1 MIIKE
6 FLRKWAS
13 VRLSKFRQG
22 DGRHNQYLSKAAD
35 KEVPRKLTG
44 QAQ

>member
-13 VRLSKFRQG
+13 VRLSKFREG

-35 KEVPRKLTG
+35 KEVPK
-44 QAQ
+44 

>member
-13 VRLSKFRQG
+13 VRLSKFRG

-35 KEVPRKLTG
+35 KEVPK
-44 QAQ
+44 